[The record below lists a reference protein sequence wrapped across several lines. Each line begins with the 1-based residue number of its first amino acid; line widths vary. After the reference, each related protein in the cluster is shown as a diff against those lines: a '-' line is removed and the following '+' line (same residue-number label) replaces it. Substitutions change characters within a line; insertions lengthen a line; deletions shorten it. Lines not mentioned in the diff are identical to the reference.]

1 MARKFTLQFPPTS
14 FVGGD
19 TNSPAFVQHA
29 STTGRIALAFDGGS
43 TTEGTMTVP
52 WVMPDTYD
60 AAGNMTLKLY
70 FYTTTGDAPD
80 SDGIRWNC
88 AFEKITPNPYNSVA
102 GDNVDL
108 MGAQGLAAAVS
119 YTHEMASS
127 GTTAGELSVTAITIS
142 NANTDAGAGAGG
154 AAAGDLMRFIV
165 QRDPSHSDDDYTDKD
180 VFLTCV
186 ELYQE

>member
-19 TNSPAFVQHA
+19 TNTPAYVQHA
-29 STTGRIALAFDGGS
+29 STTGRIALAFDGGT
-43 TTEGTMTVP
+43 TTEGTLTVP

-70 FYTTTGDAPD
+70 FYTTTGDDPD
-80 SDGIRWNC
+80 GDGIQWNV
-88 AFEKITPNPYNSVA
+88 AFEKITPNPDNSVA
-102 GDNVDL
+102 GDNLDL
-108 MGAQGLAAAVS
+108 MGAQGLATAVTH
-119 YTHEMASS
+119 THEMASS
-127 GTTAGELSVTAITIS
+127 GTTAGELSVAAIPIT
-142 NANTDAGAGAGG
+142 NANADLC
-154 AAAGDLMRFIV
+154 AAGDLMRFVV
-165 QRDPSHSDDDYTDKD
+165 QRLGAGDDYAED

>member
-19 TNSPAFVQHA
+19 TNTPSYVQHA
-29 STTGRIALAFDGGS
+29 STSGRIALAFDGAQ
-43 TTEGTMTVP
+43 TEGSMTVP

-60 AAGNMTLKLY
+60 AAANMTLKLY

-80 SDGIRWNC
+80 GDGIDWQV
-88 AFEKITPNPYNSVA
+88 AFEKITPNPASSVA
-102 GDNVDL
+102 GDNLDL
-108 MGAQGLAAAVS
+108 NGAQGLASGVTH
-119 YTHEMASS
+119 THEMAGA
-127 GTTAGELSVTAITIS
+127 GTTAGEASVASITIS

-154 AAAGDLMRFIV
+154 AAAGDLMRFVV
-165 QRDPSHSDDDYTDKD
+165 QRLGAGDDYAAD